1 QAEGPAPAIL
11 TVAIEAG
18 GIVRLPEGAII
29 DVPRVN
35 GTDLEFVQPD
45 GTVIVIPEGAV
56 TGLTIFIGGVEI
68 PAPTVAALLSE
79 NGIATA
85 AGNPGEG
92 GPPPGSGGNFVKPV
106 PGIGDGFQHGGL
118 LGDDG
123 LPTQSLGLLQT
134 QTADGRPSIDFLS
147 DLLV

>member
-1 QAEGPAPAIL
+1 MATSNDFDARIAPVDEDGEAIASSADGLLDSEFPAPSDPVLVAQAEGPAPAIL

-56 TGLTIFIGGVEI
+56 TGLTIFIGG
-68 PAPTVAALLSE
+68 
-79 NGIATA
+79 
-85 AGNPGEG
+85 
-92 GPPPGSGGNFVKPV
+92 
-106 PGIGDGFQHGGL
+106 
-118 LGDDG
+118 
-123 LPTQSLGLLQT
+123 
-134 QTADGRPSIDFLS
+134 
-147 DLLV
+147 